1 MDLVTRVQGILTS
14 PRTEW
19 PIIAQERSD
28 PQSIF
33 LGYVVPLAAIGPIC
47 VTLGLLI
54 FGITIPG
61 IGTIRLG
68 IGALITQLVLTYVLA
83 LILTGIMG
91 FVVAKLAPT
100 FGGQDDIVAGLK
112 LVAYSYTAA
121 WLAAAVN
128 LLTFLP
134 GFLTGL
140 IALAAAVY
148 SIYTAYLGF
157 PTLMRNP
164 PDKTV
169 VYMIVVAVVAV
180 VLTLII
186 GLIVGGVVGGMMVMG
201 R

>member
-1 MDLVTRVQGILTS
+1 MDLVSRIQGILTS

-33 LGYVVPLAAIGPIC
+33 LGYVAPLAAIGPIC
-47 VTLGLLI
+47 VALGLLI
-54 FGITIPG
+54 FGVSVPG
-61 IGTIRLG
+61 VGTVRLG
-68 IGALITQLVLTYVLA
+68 IGTLITQLVLTYVLA

-91 FVVAKLAPT
+91 FIVAKLAPT

-121 WLAAAVN
+121 WLVAAIS

-134 GFLTGL
+134 GFLIGL
-140 IALAAAVY
+140 ITLAGAVY
-148 SIYTAYLGF
+148 TIYTAYLGF

-164 PDKTV
+164 PEKTV

-180 VLTLII
+180 VLTVII
-186 GLIVGGVVGGMMVMG
+186 SLIVGGVMTGMMLAA

>member
-1 MDLVTRVQGILTS
+1 MNLVSRIQGILTS

-33 LGYVVPLAAIGPIC
+33 VNYVVPLVAIGPIC
-47 VTLGLLI
+47 TFLGLLI
-54 FGITIPG
+54 FGVSVPG
-61 IGTIRLG
+61 MGTVRLG
-68 IGALITQLVLTYVLA
+68 ISTLITQLVMTYVLG
-83 LILTGIMG
+83 LVLTGVMG

-112 LVAYSYTAA
+112 LVAYSYTAV
-121 WLAAAVN
+121 WLAAAVS

-134 GFLTGL
+134 YFLSGL
-140 IALAAAVY
+140 ILLAAAIY
-148 SIYTAYLGF
+148 TIYTAYLGF

-164 PDKTV
+164 PEKTV

-180 VLTLII
+180 GLA
-186 GLIVGGVVGGMMVMG
+186 LIVGFVVSGVMTGMMMVG